1 MFSSNFINMY
11 YLGIDIATDNAGYA
25 ILSGSRDVLLSK
37 TCKPKGE
44 YKESE
49 ILKCVYQQKVT
60 KKVLSLYD
68 YSVISVEAPAFSFS
82 NRMVSIGMIHGALL
96 PEVIGTGK
104 PIVYLAPTKW
114 RYAILGKGNADKKL
128 GKDFVI
134 NNFRFAKGIDLS
146 HFDDNQADAIMI
158 AYFAYLF
165 DEFSNSREPFIFD
178 TLEKRVYEVFFSE
191 KVVSK
196 KKSGIMHRK
205 NEFYFNK

>member
-1 MFSSNFINMY
+1 MPQ
-11 YLGIDIATDNAGYA
+11 
-25 ILSGSRDVLLSK
+25 

-49 ILKCVYQQKVT
+49 ILKCIYQQKVT

-68 YSVISVEAPAFSFS
+68 YSAISVEAPAFSFS

-178 TLEKRVYEVFFSE
+178 TLEKRVREVFFSE